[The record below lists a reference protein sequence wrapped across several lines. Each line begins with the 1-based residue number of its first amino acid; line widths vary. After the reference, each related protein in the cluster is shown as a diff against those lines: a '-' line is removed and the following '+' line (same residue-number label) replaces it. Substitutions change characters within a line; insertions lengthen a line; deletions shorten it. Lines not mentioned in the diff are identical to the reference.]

1 MGTRNPDVILSEIAE
16 NKKAIAKE
24 DSVIKEIEKTKAG
37 RLKDRKALED
47 KARSLQAELSASRKT
62 FEKDLRDKYKRL
74 LRDAHAGVI
83 IPPYSLTHTF
93 IKIGVKSYGKELYYY
108 YPVLNPGKKDK
119 VVQNKDYK
127 DDDYCICVPKN
138 SVVQRALEDSL
149 KKGGA
154 QIYNAGTSEKP
165 NDCPVFKQDR
175 IIYAYLFYHGCGL
188 DDEEAFYKARM
199 IVAFVDAKMRSRGI
213 ISAIYELEKPYA
225 EKGSD

>member
-24 DSVIKEIEKTKAG
+24 DSEIKEIEKTKAG

-47 KARSLQAELSASRKT
+47 KARALQAELSASRKS
-62 FEKDLRDKYKRL
+62 FEKELRNKYERL
-74 LRDAHAGVI
+74 LCDTHAGVI
-83 IPPYSLTHTF
+83 TPPYSLTHTF
-93 IKIGVKSYGKELYYY
+93 IKIEVKSYGKVMYYY

-127 DDDYCICVPKN
+127 DDDYCICVLKD
-138 SVVQRALEDSL
+138 SVVQRALEESL

-165 NDCPVFKQDR
+165 NDCPVFKQSR
-175 IIYAYLFYHGCGL
+175 IIYAYLFYLGRGL

-199 IVAFVDAKMRSRGI
+199 IVAFVDAKMRGRGI